1 MVVKKK
7 QTSTLTEEYYSML
20 CHVEGRPSE
29 EKSLSPLVSLI
40 KAYLEEKNIMKMG
53 VWFVSVS
60 YGSRIY
66 LLEGHLGR
74 SSSSPFSLF
83 LESGN
88 TFTSLSLLSSLLF
101 LRILDSGMVGDM
113 FMLIL
118 DKTSQGEWEDLSGK
132 TTAHVGMVSGNS
144 LELSKPH
151 FLKFSFS
158 SSRE

>member
-1 MVVKKK
+1 
-7 QTSTLTEEYYSML
+7 
-20 CHVEGRPSE
+20 
-29 EKSLSPLVSLI
+29 
-40 KAYLEEKNIMKMG
+40 
-53 VWFVSVS
+53 
-60 YGSRIY
+60 
-66 LLEGHLGR
+66 
-74 SSSSPFSLF
+74 
-83 LESGN
+83 
-88 TFTSLSLLSSLLF
+88 
-101 LRILDSGMVGDM
+101 M